1 MQCDS
6 LDDEIKKIQEN
17 PSVGSKLFQADRET
31 DRQKEKQALTKLVVA
46 FRNFAKAPKT
56 TKVVYNSVS
65 QRLWYRGPVSTDL
78 LVSPFPIFFLSSYI
92 KLI

>member
-1 MQCDS
+1 MSGRGLCVWLINRPEKPCRMQCDS

-65 QRLWYRGPVSTDL
+65 QRL
-78 LVSPFPIFFLSSYI
+78 
-92 KLI
+92 